1 MKNKL
6 IKLTSLIICALML
19 LSLVSCNKE
28 EAPAT
33 DKPTDAITDKP
44 TEEPTDAPTDAPTD
58 KPTEKPTEAPK
69 DDEDDED
76 DGLIPAPA
84 PLSPKK
90 YDLSKENDKI
100 RLLGRAKVTADGTTV
115 DHSAAGIEFQAF
127 MSGEL
132 TVTVSSDEVAFFTVY
147 IDGKRLE
154 ERFEVRYGEKTL
166 TLASFE
172 GNYLHTVRLL
182 KETESMNALST
193 FSEIRMTGYIVDA
206 PDERD
211 FFIEFIGDSLTCGY
225 GNLGDSSSTAPGGP
239 LWQNATQAY
248 AFIASEKL
256 GAEASIIACSGMGV
270 DEGWR
275 DYEAEE
281 FYSALSYHRNTAE
294 KFEFDKRPDLVVIHL
309 GANDYALDAPK
320 SSFIASC
327 KSLIKCVR
335 DGYES
340 DVPII
345 WAYEPKEAEPEW
357 LKEMIDSLGG
367 ESAELYMLALS
378 QNTAGANGH
387 PTVDSHV
394 EAADT
399 LCDFIRSKQILDID

>member
-6 IKLTSLIICALML
+6 IKLTSLFLCALML

-100 RLLGRAKVTADGTTV
+100 RLLGRAKVTADGTVV

-147 IDGKRLE
+147 IDGK
-154 ERFEVRYGEKTL
+154 
-166 TLASFE
+166 
-172 GNYLHTVRLL
+172 LL

-193 FSEIRMTGYIVDA
+193 FGEIRMTGYIVDA

-270 DEGWR
+270 DAGWR

-357 LKEMIDSLGG
+357 IKEMIDSLGG

>member
-1 MKNKL
+1 
-6 IKLTSLIICALML
+6 ML
-19 LSLVSCNKE
+19 LSLVSCNKQ

-58 KPTEKPTEAPK
+58 KPTEKPTDAPT

-211 FFIEFIGDSLTCGY
+211 FFIEFIGV
-225 GNLGDSSSTAPGGP
+225 
-239 LWQNATQAY
+239 LW
-248 AFIASEKL
+248 
-256 GAEASIIACSGMGV
+256 
-270 DEGWR
+270 
-275 DYEAEE
+275 
-281 FYSALSYHRNTAE
+281 
-294 KFEFDKRPDLVVIHL
+294 
-309 GANDYALDAPK
+309 
-320 SSFIASC
+320 
-327 KSLIKCVR
+327 
-335 DGYES
+335 
-340 DVPII
+340 
-345 WAYEPKEAEPEW
+345 
-357 LKEMIDSLGG
+357 
-367 ESAELYMLALS
+367 
-378 QNTAGANGH
+378 
-387 PTVDSHV
+387 
-394 EAADT
+394 
-399 LCDFIRSKQILDID
+399 